1 MSIRLLRWNWL
12 TSSQATGS
20 KPKNVMIAFWRP
32 IWGCPLGRTTKMKSQ
47 TVAAPIMLPDL
58 GIDAQHYSWIT
69 GAFQIGIMCQAFA
82 GYLLDVVGLRYGL
95 AACAAVWSLI
105 AAAHALAG
113 NWQALAILRGTM
125 GLAEGSAQPGGL
137 KLVAE
142 WFPARE
148 RGLAGG
154 VYNIGASFGAMLAP
168 PIVAASIYFWS
179 WHAAFV
185 VTGVLGL
192 LWVGMWLIFYR
203 PIHSHPRLSAA
214 ERDYIVSGQ
223 EHAPIAASAPR
234 PPLLSF
240 FLRRNVW
247 GIAIPRMLADPTW
260 GTLTFWMPLYLSQA
274 RGFDL
279 TQIALF
285 AWLPFLTADAG
296 CLFGPA
302 LAAWLQRR
310 GFTLLNARRGAF
322 TIGAILMTS
331 MMFVGYVDS
340 PYAAIALLCLGG
352 FAHQTLSI
360 SCITLAADLFPPQE
374 VGTVAGIAGTCA
386 NFGVL
391 LFSLAI
397 GGLVATVGYSPFFVA
412 LGVLD
417 LIAAVVL
424 WTVVREPRL
433 EAAA

>member
-1 MSIRLLRWNWL
+1 MPRRRGFLRWWMIGLVMVGTMINYL
-12 TSSQATGS
+12 TRST
-20 KPKNVMIAFWRP
+20 
-32 IWGCPLGRTTKMKSQ
+32 LG
-47 TVAAPIMLPDL
+47 VAAPIMLPDL
-58 GIDAQHYSWIT
+58 GITEQQYSWVT
-69 GAFQIGIMCQAFA
+69 GAFQIGIMFQTFA

-95 AACAAVWSLI
+95 AACAAAWSLI

-113 NWQALAILRGTM
+113 SWPVLAALRGAM
-125 GLAEGSAQPGGL
+125 GIAEGSAQPGGL
-137 KLVAE
+137 KVVSE

-148 RGLAGG
+148 RGFAGG
-154 VYNIGASFGAMLAP
+154 IYNIGASFGAMLAP

-185 VTGVLGL
+185 VTGAMGL
-192 LWVGMWLIFYR
+192 IWVGFWLLFYR
-203 PIHSHPRLSAA
+203 PLLTNARVSEV
-214 ERDYIVSGQ
+214 ERDYILSGQ
-223 EHAPIAASAPR
+223 EHAIPVATAVRAPLR
-234 PPLLSF
+234 SF
-240 FLRRNVW
+240 FARRNVW

-260 GTLTFWMPLYLSQA
+260 GTLTFWLPLYLSQA

-302 LAAWLQRR
+302 LAVWFQRR
-310 GFTLLNARRGAF
+310 GFTLLNARRSTF
-322 TIGAILMTS
+322 TVGAIMMTC
-331 MMFVGYVDS
+331 MAFVGFVDS

-360 SCITLAADLFPPQE
+360 TCITLATDLFPRNE

-386 NFGVL
+386 NFGIL
-391 LFSLAI
+391 IFSLLI
-397 GGLVATVGYSPFFVA
+397 GGLVATVGYNPFFVA

-417 LIAAVVL
+417 LVAAVVL
-424 WTVVREPRL
+424 WTVVREPDLPRPGLREPTL
-433 EAAA
+433 EATAS

>member
-1 MSIRLLRWNWL
+1 MPKRRGVLRWWMIGLIMLGTILNYL
-12 TSSQATGS
+12 TRST
-20 KPKNVMIAFWRP
+20 
-32 IWGCPLGRTTKMKSQ
+32 LG
-47 TVAAPIMLPDL
+47 VAAPVMLPDL
-58 GIDAQHYSWIT
+58 GIGAKEYSWIT
-69 GAFQIGIMCQAFA
+69 GAFQIGIMFQTFA

-95 AACAAVWSLI
+95 AACAATWSII

-113 NWQALAILRGTM
+113 NWPTLAVLRGAM

-154 VYNIGASFGAMLAP
+154 IYNIGASFGSMLAP
-168 PIVAASIYFWS
+168 PIVAAAIYFWS
-179 WHAAFV
+179 WHAAFAI
-185 VTGVLGL
+185 TGGMGL
-192 LWVGMWLIFYR
+192 VWVAMWLAFYR
-203 PIHSHPRLSAA
+203 PIQSHPRMSAA
-214 ERDYIVSGQ
+214 ERDYVLSGQ
-223 EHAPIAASAPR
+223 EHAPAPAGPR

-285 AWLPFLTADAG
+285 AWLPFLSADLG

-302 LAAWLQRR
+302 LATWLQRR

-322 TIGAILMTS
+322 TVGALLMTS
-331 MMFVGYVDS
+331 MMFVGWVDS
-340 PYAAIALLCLGG
+340 PYLAIALLCLGG
-352 FAHQTLSI
+352 FAHQTLSVT
-360 SCITLAADLFPPQE
+360 CITLATDLFPPHE

-417 LIAAVVL
+417 LIAAAVL
-424 WTVVREPRL
+424 WTVVREPRR
-433 EAAA
+433 EMTA